1 MRQWHGWLG
10 ATVVAVCVLGGC
22 TSRSAPAA
30 SQPPSSTTTT
40 TTTTEADTTPYIC
53 EQLNAAAYSRAL
65 DELAAIAGD
74 DGYPEIRRGVAAAY
88 AAFANQL
95 SQITMQAGD
104 DFRPVLTDWTTAS
117 NGVASY
123 ISGSNPGPD
132 LVVDYGPSF
141 PRWQA
146 TEKTAETVCGHKLPE
161 F

>member
-1 MRQWHGWLG
+1 MRQWLGWLG
-10 ATVVAVCVLGGC
+10 IAMVCVLGGC

-30 SQPPSSTTTT
+30 SPPPTSSTTTI
-40 TTTTEADTTPYIC
+40 TTEADTTSYVC
-53 EQLNAAAYSRAL
+53 QQLDAAAYSRSL
-65 DELAAIAGD
+65 EELTAIAGD

-95 SQITMQAGD
+95 SQIAMQADD
-104 DFRPVLTDWTTAS
+104 DFRPVLTDWTAAS
-117 NGVASY
+117 NEVASY

-132 LVVDYGPSF
+132 LVVDFGPSF

-146 TEKTAETVCGHKLPE
+146 TEKAAETVCGHELPQ